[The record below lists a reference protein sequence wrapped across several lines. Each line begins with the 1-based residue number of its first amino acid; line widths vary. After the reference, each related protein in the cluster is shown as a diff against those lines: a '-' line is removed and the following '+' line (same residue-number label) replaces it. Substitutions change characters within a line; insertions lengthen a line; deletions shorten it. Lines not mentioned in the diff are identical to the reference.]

1 MMTTG
6 KHENLIPITILC
18 TEYIYIYIYENNYF
32 YLLPALRD
40 LRRN

>member
-18 TEYIYIYIYENNYF
+18 TEYIYIYMYIYMKTIIFTYF
-32 YLLPALRD
+32 LLSET
-40 LRRN
+40 